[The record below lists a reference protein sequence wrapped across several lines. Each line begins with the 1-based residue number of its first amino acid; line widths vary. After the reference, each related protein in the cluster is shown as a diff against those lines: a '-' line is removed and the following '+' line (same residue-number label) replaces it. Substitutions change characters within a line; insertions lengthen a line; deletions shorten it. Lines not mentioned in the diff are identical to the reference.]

1 MKKVSDGQMEDRYD
15 KRYMPQPYSWLGQ
28 KVPSKDVNVQ
38 VIHARQ
44 KSLTC
49 MYTYSRFLTCIYK
62 KGGKG
67 GTVHYLKVKKKISSA
82 VLGKI
87 FPMHSYVKFTDSM
100 WSHPTP

>member
-1 MKKVSDGQMEDRYD
+1 MYVH
-15 KRYMPQPYSWLGQ
+15 
-28 KVPSKDVNVQ
+28 VFTFF
-38 VIHARQ
+38 
-44 KSLTC
+44 LTC
-49 MYTYSRFLTCIYK
+49 MYK

-100 WSHPTP
+100 WSHPTPQCHDLKKFESILPEDLST